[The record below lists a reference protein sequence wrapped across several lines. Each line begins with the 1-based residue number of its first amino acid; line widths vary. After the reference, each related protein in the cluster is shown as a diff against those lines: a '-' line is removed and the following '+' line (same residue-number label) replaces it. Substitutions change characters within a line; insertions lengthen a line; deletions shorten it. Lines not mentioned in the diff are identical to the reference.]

1 MHGGIAMTENPA
13 DHAKK
18 KLREDF
24 KTLLKEP
31 EKLEINRGVE
41 LLLRNPNRRGP
52 SEKRTFQIKYGNV
65 IDFFNKEIVFHFNF
79 YLDVHASTKKN

>member
-1 MHGGIAMTENPA
+1 MTENLD
-13 DHAKK
+13 DHGKK

-52 SEKRTFQIKYGNV
+52 SEKKTFQIKYGNV

-79 YLDVHASTKKN
+79 YVDVADSTKIKN